1 MFSKMFSR
9 FTRKRTPTKS
19 KTSTQKSPTHVVH
32 VEKPVPTLPEAVN
45 KAHETIANLEEEKV
59 RIKNNLSAHEV
70 ILNRAQAEF
79 DNANDRNREQKR
91 TTLNIA
97 VKTKKMLTNNL
108 HHINVQISKFEK
120 MVETMDSMAQHS
132 INVDAL
138 KSRAGKRK
146 LRNKTK
152 GGMFSMFRKNSTGTK
167 RRGMFSMFRKNST
180 GTKKRGIFSM
190 FSRTKTPSTRMSTNT
205 LTPEEE
211 AYVDREIAKL
221 EEEEKQQQELE
232 RLQQY
237 LKNQQQEQ
245 EQQQKD
251 LKILQ
256 KDAERQ
262 QQQILAAMTSRA
274 PDFGTNDQLLEELN
288 ELELNNLELNNLAG
302 TRKKRKLKK
311 HKKKH

>member
-9 FTRKRTPTKS
+9 FTRKRTPQKS

-32 VEKPVPTLPEAVN
+32 VEEPVPTLPEALN
-45 KAHETIANLEEEKV
+45 KTHETIANLKEEKV
-59 RIKNNLSAHEV
+59 KYENKLSAHEV

-91 TTLNIA
+91 TTLNIV

-108 HHINVQISKFEK
+108 HHINVQISKFETS
-120 MVETMDSMAQHS
+120 VETMDSMAQHLK
-132 INVDAL
+132 NVEDEAQ

-146 LRNKTK
+146 LRNKT
-152 GGMFSMFRKNSTGTK
+152 TG
-167 RRGMFSMFRKNST
+167 GMFSMFRKNST
-180 GTKKRGIFSM
+180 GTKKRGMFSM
-190 FSRTKTPSTRMSTNT
+190 FSRTKTPSTRMPTNT
-205 LTPEEE
+205 LTPDEE
-211 AYVDREIAKL
+211 ADVDRVIAEL

-274 PDFGTNDQLLEELN
+274 PDFGTDDKLLK
-288 ELELNNLELNNLAG
+288 ELENLKLENLAG

>member
-19 KTSTQKSPTHVVH
+19 KTSTQKSPMRVVH
-32 VEKPVPTLPEAVN
+32 VEEPVPTLQEALN
-45 KAHETIANLEEEKV
+45 KTHETIANLKEEKV
-59 RIKNNLSAHEV
+59 KFENKLSAHEV

-108 HHINVQISKFEK
+108 NHINVQISKFETSVK
-120 MVETMDSMAQHS
+120 TMDSMVQHS

-138 KSRAGKRK
+138 NSRAGKRK
-146 LRNKTK
+146 LRNKT
-152 GGMFSMFRKNSTGTK
+152 TG
-167 RRGMFSMFRKNST
+167 GMFSMFRKNST

-237 LKNQQQEQ
+237 LKNQQQKQ
-245 EQQQKD
+245 EREQKD

>member
-9 FTRKRTPTKS
+9 FTRKRTPTIS
-19 KTSTQKSPTHVVH
+19 KTSTQKSPMRVVH
-32 VEKPVPTLPEAVN
+32 VEEPVLTLPEALN
-45 KAHETIANLEEEKV
+45 TTHETIANLKEEKV
-59 RIKNNLSAHEV
+59 RIKNNLSAQEKIV
-70 ILNRAQAEF
+70 NEAQAEL
-79 DNANDRNREQKR
+79 DNANDYNREQKR
-91 TTLNIA
+91 RKLNQVTQI
-97 VKTKKMLTNNL
+97 KNMLTNNL
-108 HHINVQISKFEK
+108 HHINVQISNFKK
-120 MVETMDSMAQHS
+120 MNQTMNSMTQHLNKVEAQ
-132 INVDAL
+132 

-146 LRNKTK
+146 LRNKTTGGMFK
-152 GGMFSMFRKNSTGTK
+152 MFRKNSTGTKKRGMFSMFRKNSTGTK
-167 RRGMFSMFRKNST
+167 RRGMFSMF
-180 GTKKRGIFSM
+180 
-190 FSRTKTPSTRMSTNT
+190 SRTKTPSTRMSSKT

-211 AYVDREIAKL
+211 ADVDIAREIAKL

-245 EQQQKD
+245 EREQQD

-262 QQQILAAMTSRA
+262 QQEMLAAMNSRA
-274 PDFGTNDQLLEELN
+274 PDFGTDDKLLE
-288 ELELNNLELNNLAG
+288 ELNNLELNNLAG

>member
-1 MFSKMFSR
+1 MFSR

-19 KTSTQKSPTHVVH
+19 KTSTQKSPMRVVH
-32 VEKPVPTLPEAVN
+32 VEEPVLTLPEALN
-45 KAHETIANLEEEKV
+45 TTHETIANLKEEKV
-59 RIKNNLSAHEV
+59 KFENKLSAHEV

-108 HHINVQISKFEK
+108 HHINVQISNFKK
-120 MVETMDSMAQHS
+120 MNQTMNSMTQHLNKVEAQ
-132 INVDAL
+132 

-146 LRNKTK
+146 LRNKTTGGMFK
-152 GGMFSMFRKNSTGTK
+152 MFRKNSTGTKKRGMFSMFRKNSTGTK
-167 RRGMFSMFRKNST
+167 RRGMFSMF
-180 GTKKRGIFSM
+180 
-190 FSRTKTPSTRMSTNT
+190 SRTKTPSTRMSTNT
-205 LTPEEE
+205 LTPDEE
-211 AYVDREIAKL
+211 ADVDVAREIAKL

-245 EQQQKD
+245 EREQQD

-262 QQQILAAMTSRA
+262 QQEMLAAMNSRA
-274 PDFGTNDQLLEELN
+274 PNFGTDEQLLE
-288 ELELNNLELNNLAG
+288 ELNNLELNNLAG

>member
-1 MFSKMFSR
+1 MFSR
-9 FTRKRTPTKS
+9 FTRKRTPQKS
-19 KTSTQKSPTHVVH
+19 KTSTQKSPMRVVH
-32 VEKPVPTLPEAVN
+32 VEEPVPTLPEALN
-45 KAHETIANLEEEKV
+45 KTHETIANLKEEKV
-59 RIKNNLSAHEV
+59 KYENKLSAHEV
-70 ILNRAQAEF
+70 ILNTAQAEF

-91 TTLNIA
+91 TTLNIV

-120 MVETMDSMAQHS
+120 SVETMDSMAQHS
-132 INVDAL
+132 IKVDAL

-167 RRGMFSMFRKNST
+167 RRGMFSMF
-180 GTKKRGIFSM
+180 
-190 FSRTKTPSTRMSTNT
+190 SRTKTPSTRMSTNT

-211 AYVDREIAKL
+211 AYVDREIAEL
-221 EEEEKQQQELE
+221 EKEKKQQQYLE
-232 RLQQY
+232 RLQQD
-237 LKNQQQEQ
+237 LKNQRQALERAQQ
-245 EQQQKD
+245 D

-262 QQQILAAMTSRA
+262 QQEMLAAMNSRA
-274 PDFGTNDQLLEELN
+274 PNFGTDDQLLEELEN
-288 ELELNNLELNNLAG
+288 LKLENLAG

>member
-9 FTRKRTPTKS
+9 FTRKRTPQKS
-19 KTSTQKSPTHVVH
+19 KTSTQKSPMRVVH
-32 VEKPVPTLPEAVN
+32 VEEPVPTLPEALN
-45 KAHETIANLEEEKV
+45 KTHETIANLKEEKV
-59 RIKNNLSAHEV
+59 KYENKLSAHEV

-108 HHINVQISKFEK
+108 NHINVQISKFETSVK
-120 MVETMDSMAQHS
+120 TMDSMVQHS

-138 KSRAGKRK
+138 NSRAGKRK

-167 RRGMFSMFRKNST
+167 KRGM
-180 GTKKRGIFSM
+180 FSM
-190 FSRTKTPSTRMSTNT
+190 FSRTKTPSTRMPTNT
-205 LTPEEE
+205 LTPDEE
-211 AYVDREIAKL
+211 ADVDRVIAEL

-237 LKNQQQEQ
+237 LKNQQQHFER
-245 EQQQKD
+245 EQKD
-251 LKILQ
+251 VERQQ

-262 QQQILAAMTSRA
+262 YREMLSAMNSRA
-274 PDFGTNDQLLEELN
+274 PNFGTDAELLEELN
-288 ELELNNLELNNLAG
+288 NLELNNLELNNLAG

>member
-1 MFSKMFSR
+1 MFSR

-19 KTSTQKSPTHVVH
+19 KTSTQKSPMRVVH
-32 VEKPVPTLPEAVN
+32 VEEPVPTLPEALN
-45 KAHETIANLEEEKV
+45 KTHETIANLKEEKV
-59 RIKNNLSAHEV
+59 KYENKLSAHEV

-108 HHINVQISKFEK
+108 NHINVQISKFETSVK
-120 MVETMDSMAQHS
+120 TMDSMVQHS

-138 KSRAGKRK
+138 NSRAGKRK
-146 LRNKTK
+146 LHNKTK
-152 GGMFSMFRKNSTGTK
+152 G
-167 RRGMFSMFRKNST
+167 GMFSMFRKNST

-190 FSRTKTPSTRMSTNT
+190 FSRTKTPSTRMSSKT
-205 LTPEEE
+205 LTPDEE
-211 AYVDREIAKL
+211 ADVDVAREIAKL

-251 LKILQ
+251 LKVLQ

-262 QQQILAAMTSRA
+262 QQQMIAAMNSRA
-274 PDFGTNDQLLEELN
+274 PDFGTDDQLLR
-288 ELELNNLELNNLAG
+288 ELENLKLENLAG

-311 HKKKH
+311 HKKKTLNIKH

>member
-1 MFSKMFSR
+1 
-9 FTRKRTPTKS
+9 
-19 KTSTQKSPTHVVH
+19 
-32 VEKPVPTLPEAVN
+32 
-45 KAHETIANLEEEKV
+45 
-59 RIKNNLSAHEV
+59 
-70 ILNRAQAEF
+70 
-79 DNANDRNREQKR
+79 
-91 TTLNIA
+91 
-97 VKTKKMLTNNL
+97 
-108 HHINVQISKFEK
+108 
-120 MVETMDSMAQHS
+120 
-132 INVDAL
+132 
-138 KSRAGKRK
+138 
-146 LRNKTK
+146 
-152 GGMFSMFRKNSTGTK
+152 MFSMFRKNSTGTK
-167 RRGMFSMFRKNST
+167 RRGM
-180 GTKKRGIFSM
+180 FSM

-274 PDFGTNDQLLEELN
+274 PDFGTNDQLLEEL
-288 ELELNNLELNNLAG
+288 ENLNLAG

>member
-19 KTSTQKSPTHVVH
+19 KTSTQKSPMRVVH
-32 VEKPVPTLPEAVN
+32 VEEPVPTLPEALN
-45 KAHETIANLEEEKV
+45 TTHETIANLKEEKV
-59 RIKNNLSAHEV
+59 KIENKLSAHEV

-91 TTLNIA
+91 TTLNLV
-97 VKTKKMLTNNL
+97 VKIKKMLTNNL
-108 HHINVQISKFEK
+108 HHINVQISKFET
-120 MVETMDSMAQHS
+120 MVETMDSMAQHLK
-132 INVDAL
+132 NVEDEAL

-152 GGMFSMFRKNSTGTK
+152 GGMFSI
-167 RRGMFSMFRKNST
+167 FRKNST

-205 LTPEEE
+205 LTPKEE
-211 AYVDREIAKL
+211 ADVDVAREIAKL
-221 EEEEKQQQELE
+221 EEEEK
-232 RLQQY
+232 LQQY
-237 LKNQQQEQ
+237 LKRLQQDLKNQQLDLEREQ
-245 EQQQKD
+245 KVVERQ
-251 LKILQ
+251 Q

-262 QQQILAAMTSRA
+262 YREMLSAMKSGA
-274 PDFGTNDQLLEELN
+274 PNFGTDAQLLEELEN
-288 ELELNNLELNNLAG
+288 LKLENLAG

>member
-9 FTRKRTPTKS
+9 FTRKRTPTIS
-19 KTSTQKSPTHVVH
+19 KTSTQKSPMRVVH
-32 VEKPVPTLPEAVN
+32 VEEPVPTLPEALN
-45 KAHETIANLEEEKV
+45 KTHETIANLKEEKV
-59 RIKNNLSAHEV
+59 KYENKLSAHEV

-108 HHINVQISKFEK
+108 NHINVQISKFETSVK
-120 MVETMDSMAQHS
+120 TMDSMVQHS

-146 LRNKTK
+146 LRNKTTGGMFNMFRK
-152 GGMFSMFRKNSTGTK
+152 NSTGTKKRGMFSMFRKNSTGTK
-167 RRGMFSMFRKNST
+167 RRGMFSMF
-180 GTKKRGIFSM
+180 
-190 FSRTKTPSTRMSTNT
+190 SRTKTPSTRMSTNT
-205 LTPEEE
+205 LTPDEE
-211 AYVDREIAKL
+211 ADVDVAREIAKL

-262 QQQILAAMTSRA
+262 QQEMLAAMNRRA
-274 PDFGTNDQLLEELN
+274 PDFGTDDKLLEEL
-288 ELELNNLELNNLAG
+288 ENLNLAG

-311 HKKKH
+311 HKKKY

>member
-1 MFSKMFSR
+1 MFSR

-19 KTSTQKSPTHVVH
+19 KTSTQKSPMRVVH
-32 VEKPVPTLPEAVN
+32 VEEPVPTLPEALN
-45 KAHETIANLEEEKV
+45 KTHETIANLKEEKV
-59 RIKNNLSAHEV
+59 KYENKLSAHEV

-108 HHINVQISKFEK
+108 KHINVQISKFEK
-120 MVETMDSMAQHS
+120 SVETMDSMAQHS
-132 INVDAL
+132 IKVDAL

-146 LRNKTK
+146 LRNKTTGGMFK
-152 GGMFSMFRKNSTGTK
+152 MFRKNSTGTKKRGMFSMFRKNSTGTK
-167 RRGMFSMFRKNST
+167 RRGMFSMF
-180 GTKKRGIFSM
+180 
-190 FSRTKTPSTRMSTNT
+190 SRTKTPSTRMSTNT
-205 LTPEEE
+205 LTPDEE
-211 AYVDREIAKL
+211 ADVDVAREIAKL
-221 EEEEKQQQELE
+221 EEEKKQQQELE

-237 LKNQQQEQ
+237 LKNQQQHLEI
-245 EQQQKD
+245 EQKD
-251 LKILQ
+251 VEGQQ

-262 QQQILAAMTSRA
+262 YREMLAAMNSRA
-274 PDFGTNDQLLEELN
+274 PNFGTDEQLLEELN

>member
-1 MFSKMFSR
+1 MFSNMFSR

-19 KTSTQKSPTHVVH
+19 KTSTQKSPMRVVH
-32 VEKPVPTLPEAVN
+32 VEEPVLTLPEALN
-45 KAHETIANLEEEKV
+45 TTHETIANLKEEKV
-59 RIKNNLSAHEV
+59 KFENKLSAHEV

-108 HHINVQISKFEK
+108 HHINVQISNFKK
-120 MVETMDSMAQHS
+120 MNQTMNSMTQHLNKVEAQ
-132 INVDAL
+132 

-146 LRNKTK
+146 LRNKTTGGMFK
-152 GGMFSMFRKNSTGTK
+152 MFRKNSTGTKKRGMFSMFRKNSTGTK
-167 RRGMFSMFRKNST
+167 RRGMFSMF
-180 GTKKRGIFSM
+180 
-190 FSRTKTPSTRMSTNT
+190 SRTKTPSTRMSTNT
-205 LTPEEE
+205 LTPDEE
-211 AYVDREIAKL
+211 ADVDVAREIAKL

-245 EQQQKD
+245 EREQQD

-262 QQQILAAMTSRA
+262 QQEMLAAMNSRA
-274 PDFGTNDQLLEELN
+274 PNFGTDEQLLE
-288 ELELNNLELNNLAG
+288 ELNNLELNNLAG

>member
-19 KTSTQKSPTHVVH
+19 KTSTQKSSTRVVH
-32 VEKPVPTLPEAVN
+32 VEEPEPTLPEALN
-45 KAHETIANLEEEKV
+45 KTHETIANLKEEKV
-59 RIKNNLSAHEV
+59 KIENKLGAHEV
-70 ILNRAQAEF
+70 ILNEAQAEF

-91 TTLNIA
+91 TTLNLV
-97 VKTKKMLTNNL
+97 VKIKKMLTNNL
-108 HHINVQISKFEK
+108 HHINVQISKFET
-120 MVETMDSMAQHS
+120 MVETMDSMAQHLK
-132 INVDAL
+132 NVEDEAL

-152 GGMFSMFRKNSTGTK
+152 GGMFSI
-167 RRGMFSMFRKNST
+167 FRKNST

-205 LTPEEE
+205 LTPKEE
-211 AYVDREIAKL
+211 ADVDVAREIAKL
-221 EEEEKQQQELE
+221 EEEEKLQQELE

-262 QQQILAAMTSRA
+262 QQQMIAAMNSRA
-274 PDFGTNDQLLEELN
+274 PDFGTNDQLLEELEN
-288 ELELNNLELNNLAG
+288 LKLENLAG

>member
-1 MFSKMFSR
+1 MR
-9 FTRKRTPTKS
+9 
-19 KTSTQKSPTHVVH
+19 VVH
-32 VEKPVPTLPEAVN
+32 VEEPVLTLPEALN
-45 KAHETIANLEEEKV
+45 KTHETIANLKEEKV

-108 HHINVQISKFEK
+108 KHINVQISKFEK
-120 MVETMDSMAQHS
+120 SVETMDSMAQHS
-132 INVDAL
+132 IKVDAL

-167 RRGMFSMFRKNST
+167 RRGMFSMF
-180 GTKKRGIFSM
+180 
-190 FSRTKTPSTRMSTNT
+190 SRTKTPSTRMSSKT
-205 LTPEEE
+205 LTPDKE
-211 AYVDREIAKL
+211 ADVDVAREIAKL
-221 EEEEKQQQELE
+221 EEEKKQQQYLE
-232 RLQQY
+232 RLQQD
-237 LKNQQQEQ
+237 LKNQRQALERAQQ
-245 EQQQKD
+245 D

-262 QQQILAAMTSRA
+262 QQEMLAAMNSRA
-274 PDFGTNDQLLEELN
+274 PNFGTDEQLLEELN
-288 ELELNNLELNNLAG
+288 ELELNELELNNLAG
-302 TRKKRKLKK
+302 TRKKRKPKK

>member
-9 FTRKRTPTKS
+9 FTRKRTPQKS
-19 KTSTQKSPTHVVH
+19 KTSTQKSSTRVVH
-32 VEKPVPTLPEAVN
+32 VEEQVPTLQEALN
-45 KAHETIANLEEEKV
+45 KTHETIANLKEEKV
-59 RIKNNLSAHEV
+59 KFENKLSEHEV

-108 HHINVQISKFEK
+108 HHINVQISNFET
-120 MVETMDSMAQHS
+120 MVENMDSMVQHS
-132 INVDAL
+132 IKVEAL

-146 LRNKTK
+146 LRNKTT
-152 GGMFSMFRKNSTGTK
+152 GGMFK
-167 RRGMFSMFRKNST
+167 MFRKNST

-205 LTPEEE
+205 LTPKEE
-211 AYVDREIAKL
+211 AYVDVAREIAEL
-221 EEEEKQQQELE
+221 EEEEK
-232 RLQQY
+232 RQQY
-237 LKNQQQEQ
+237 LKNQQQHLER
-245 EQQQKD
+245 EQKD
-251 LKILQ
+251 VERLQ

-262 QQQILAAMTSRA
+262 YQKMIAAMNSRA
-274 PDFGTNDQLLEELN
+274 PNFGTDDKLLEEL
-288 ELELNNLELNNLAG
+288 ENLAG
-302 TRKKRKLKK
+302 TRKKRKPKK

>member
-9 FTRKRTPTKS
+9 FTRKRTPTIS
-19 KTSTQKSPTHVVH
+19 KTSTQKSPMRVVH
-32 VEKPVPTLPEAVN
+32 VEEPVLTLPEALN
-45 KAHETIANLEEEKV
+45 TTHETIANLKEEKV

-120 MVETMDSMAQHS
+120 MVETMDSMVQHS

-138 KSRAGKRK
+138 NSRAGKRK
-146 LRNKTK
+146 LRNKT
-152 GGMFSMFRKNSTGTK
+152 TG
-167 RRGMFSMFRKNST
+167 GMFSMFRKNST
-180 GTKKRGIFSM
+180 GTKKRGMFSM
-190 FSRTKTPSTRMSTNT
+190 FSRTKTPSTRMSSKT

-211 AYVDREIAKL
+211 ADVDIAREIAKL

-245 EQQQKD
+245 EREQQD

-262 QQQILAAMTSRA
+262 QQEMLAAMNSRA
-274 PDFGTNDQLLEELN
+274 PDFGTDDKLLEELN
-288 ELELNNLELNNLAG
+288 NLELNNLELNNLAG

>member
-19 KTSTQKSPTHVVH
+19 KTSTQKSPMRVVH
-32 VEKPVPTLPEAVN
+32 VEEPVPTLPEALN
-45 KAHETIANLEEEKV
+45 TTHETIANLKEEKV

-108 HHINVQISKFEK
+108 HHINVQISKFET
-120 MVETMDSMAQHS
+120 MVETMDSMAQHLK
-132 INVDAL
+132 NVEDEAL

-152 GGMFSMFRKNSTGTK
+152 GGMFK
-167 RRGMFSMFRKNST
+167 MFRKNST
-180 GTKKRGIFSM
+180 GTKKRGMFSM

-211 AYVDREIAKL
+211 ADVDREIAKL

-237 LKNQQQEQ
+237 LKNQQQRLER
-245 EQQQKD
+245 EQKD
-251 LKILQ
+251 VERLQ

-262 QQQILAAMTSRA
+262 QQQMIAAMNSRA
-274 PDFGTNDQLLEELN
+274 PDFGTHDKLLEELEN
-288 ELELNNLELNNLAG
+288 LKLENLAG
-302 TRKKRKLKK
+302 TRKKRKIKK

>member
-9 FTRKRTPTKS
+9 FTRKRTPQKS
-19 KTSTQKSPTHVVH
+19 KTSTQKSPMRVVH
-32 VEKPVPTLPEAVN
+32 VEEPVPTLPEALN
-45 KAHETIANLEEEKV
+45 KTHETIANLKEEKV
-59 RIKNNLSAHEV
+59 KYENKLSAHEV

-108 HHINVQISKFEK
+108 NHINVQISKFETSVK
-120 MVETMDSMAQHS
+120 TMDSMVQHS

-138 KSRAGKRK
+138 NSRAGKRK
-146 LRNKTK
+146 LRNKTT
-152 GGMFSMFRKNSTGTK
+152 GGMFK
-167 RRGMFSMFRKNST
+167 MFRKNST
-180 GTKKRGIFSM
+180 GTKKRGMFSM
-190 FSRTKTPSTRMSTNT
+190 FSRTKTPSTRMPTNT
-205 LTPEEE
+205 LTPDEE
-211 AYVDREIAKL
+211 ADVDRVIAEL

-274 PDFGTNDQLLEELN
+274 PDFGTDDKLLK
-288 ELELNNLELNNLAG
+288 ELENLNLAG

>member
-19 KTSTQKSPTHVVH
+19 KTSTQKSSTRVVH
-32 VEKPVPTLPEAVN
+32 VEEQVPTLQEALN
-45 KAHETIANLEEEKV
+45 KTHETIANLKEEKV
-59 RIKNNLSAHEV
+59 KFENKLSEHEV

-108 HHINVQISKFEK
+108 HHINVQISNFET
-120 MVETMDSMAQHS
+120 MVENMDSMVQHS
-132 INVDAL
+132 IKVEAL

-146 LRNKTK
+146 LRNKTT
-152 GGMFSMFRKNSTGTK
+152 GGMFK
-167 RRGMFSMFRKNST
+167 MFRKNST

-205 LTPEEE
+205 LTPKEE
-211 AYVDREIAKL
+211 AYVDVAREIAEL
-221 EEEEKQQQELE
+221 EEEEK
-232 RLQQY
+232 RQQY
-237 LKNQQQEQ
+237 LKNQQQHLER
-245 EQQQKD
+245 EQKD
-251 LKILQ
+251 VERLQ

-262 QQQILAAMTSRA
+262 YQKMIAAMNSRA
-274 PDFGTNDQLLEELN
+274 PNFGTDDKLLEEL
-288 ELELNNLELNNLAG
+288 ENLAG
-302 TRKKRKLKK
+302 TRKKRKPKK

>member
-1 MFSKMFSR
+1 MFSR

-19 KTSTQKSPTHVVH
+19 NTSTQKSPMRVVH
-32 VEKPVPTLPEAVN
+32 VEEPVPTLPEALN
-45 KAHETIANLEEEKV
+45 KTHETIANLKEEKV
-59 RIKNNLSAHEV
+59 KYENKLSAHEV

-108 HHINVQISKFEK
+108 KHINVQISKFEK
-120 MVETMDSMAQHS
+120 SVETMDSMAQHS
-132 INVDAL
+132 IKVDAL

-146 LRNKTK
+146 LRNKTTGGMFK
-152 GGMFSMFRKNSTGTK
+152 MFRKNSTGTKKRGMFSMFRKNSTGTK
-167 RRGMFSMFRKNST
+167 RRGMFSMF
-180 GTKKRGIFSM
+180 
-190 FSRTKTPSTRMSTNT
+190 SRTKTPSTRMSTNT
-205 LTPEEE
+205 LTPDEE
-211 AYVDREIAKL
+211 ADVDVAREIAKL
-221 EEEEKQQQELE
+221 EEEKKQQQELE

-237 LKNQQQEQ
+237 LKNQQQHLEI
-245 EQQQKD
+245 EQKD
-251 LKILQ
+251 VEGQQ

-262 QQQILAAMTSRA
+262 YREMLSAMKSGA
-274 PDFGTNDQLLEELN
+274 PDFGTDEQLFEELN

>member
-19 KTSTQKSPTHVVH
+19 KTLTQKSPMRVVH
-32 VEKPVPTLPEAVN
+32 VEEQVPTLPEALN
-45 KAHETIANLEEEKV
+45 KAHETIANLKEEKV
-59 RIKNNLSAHEV
+59 KIENKLSAHEV

-91 TTLNIA
+91 TTLNIV

-108 HHINVQISKFEK
+108 HHINVQISKFET

-146 LRNKTK
+146 LRNKT
-152 GGMFSMFRKNSTGTK
+152 TG
-167 RRGMFSMFRKNST
+167 GMFSMFRKNST

-190 FSRTKTPSTRMSTNT
+190 FSRTKTPSTRMSSKT

-211 AYVDREIAKL
+211 ADVDREIAEL
-221 EEEEKQQQELE
+221 EEQEKQQQYLE
-232 RLQQY
+232 RLQQRLEREQQD
-237 LKNQQQEQ
+237 LKNQQR
-245 EQQQKD
+245 D

-262 QQQILAAMTSRA
+262 QQQMLSAMKSGA
-274 PDFGTNDQLLEELN
+274 PNFGTDAELLE
-288 ELELNNLELNNLAG
+288 ELNNLELNNLAG
-302 TRKKRKLKK
+302 TRKKRKNKK